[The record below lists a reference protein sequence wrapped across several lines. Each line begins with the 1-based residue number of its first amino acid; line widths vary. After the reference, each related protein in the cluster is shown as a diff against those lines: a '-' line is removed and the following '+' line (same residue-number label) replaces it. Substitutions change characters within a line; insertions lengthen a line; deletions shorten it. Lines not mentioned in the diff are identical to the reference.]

1 MLPHRT
7 DVAIVPVFQYPPG
20 QPPAVPSIVPPPL
33 VAPYLAEITSMVV
46 NELGQKAYSNATRL
60 FAYNA
65 LSDNNWRNQRLDKLV
80 EFICDTIANNL
91 AEGKIASPQQGMQET
106 VVQCVTM
113 VVSSMIFEFPDLKTN
128 LPPNIL
134 DAAIQNVQ
142 VLNDLQTK
150 INVNKGRTM
159 YPQQQM
165 PQQMPQPAQQPVVFP
180 DQFGRPCTYD
190 QQGRVVL
197 LQQPMPQPVMQ
208 PGYPQQAMGYP
219 QQPMGYPQ
227 QPMGYPQFQQAPNQ
241 AAGRWA
247 QPQPG
252 TQSFGAPPVGG
263 QPQAQPQQNPVYDRY
278 NRNAPTPTP
287 VTQPQPQEP
296 IPQPAVELTE
306 DDWRPSDEQ
315 YYRIAYDPTRFRAVY
330 RRSPAG
336 NVIEEIEKIM
346 DREKHR
352 TVLGGVKLP
361 PQIEDLAVE
370 EAVKA
375 IEARANFKAQPIPTK
390 EGLILTNFLDEA
402 VNDGNVDRLA
412 KDKDTYR
419 VVAQICQPLVQTDD
433 TTDYL
438 KSFSQCKELTT
449 LCQRLKATGLAID
462 KWQSMDATLDY
473 LLRID
478 NFLTDVV
485 NDFIHNELSLES
497 LSIDSFSE
505 DYLDLRRY
513 LGKAYGDR
521 YALALQTFDKEVMT
535 GLFQAIDSEMKDTLE
550 ANVVGEMTEDVYVSF
565 IPYTVSIT
573 YTPVCGRELNVQG
586 GAAKLIQADSQP
598 VLFNLAESLFVGKSG
613 TLESIEPVYHY
624 LITRDG
630 MRFKLHKGRLSQG
643 HANDCYL
650 VSKA

>member
-1 MLPHRT
+1 MLPYRT

-33 VAPYLAEITSMVV
+33 VAPYLAEITSMVI

-65 LSDNNWRNQRLDKLV
+65 LSENNWRNQRLDKLV

-113 VVSSMIFEFPDLKTN
+113 TVSSMIFEFPDLKTN

-159 YPQQQM
+159 YPQQQV
-165 PQQMPQPAQQPVVFP
+165 PQPVMQPAQQPVVFP

-190 QQGRVVL
+190 QQGRIVL

-208 PGYPQQAMGYP
+208 PGYPQQAAGYP

-263 QPQAQPQQNPVYDRY
+263 QPQPQQNQVYDRY
-278 NRNAPTPTP
+278 SRNPAPVQPAQVP
-287 VTQPQPQEP
+287 QAPAPQPV
-296 IPQPAVELTE
+296 VELTE

-315 YYRIAYDPTRFRAVY
+315 YYRAAYDPTRFRAVY
-330 RRSPAG
+330 RRSPVG

-361 PQIEDLAVE
+361 AHVEDLAVE

-375 IEARANFKAQPIPTK
+375 IEARANFKSQPVPTK

-402 VNDGNVDRLA
+402 INDGNVDRLA

-419 VVAQICQPLVQTDD
+419 VVAQVCQPLVQTED
-433 TTDYL
+433 TADYL
-438 KSFSQCKELTT
+438 KSFSQCKDLTT
-449 LCQRLKATGLAID
+449 LCQRLKATGMAVD
-462 KWQSMDATLDY
+462 NWQSMDAILDY

-478 NFLTDVV
+478 NFVTEVV
-485 NDFIHNELSLES
+485 NSFIHNELSLES
-497 LSIDSFSE
+497 LTIDSFSE

-513 LGKAYGDR
+513 LGKTYGDR
-521 YALALQTFDKEVMT
+521 YALALQTFDKEVMS
-535 GLFQAIDSEMKDTLE
+535 GLFQAVDSEMKDTLE
-550 ANVVGEMTEDVYVSF
+550 SNVVGETVEDVYVSF
-565 IPYTVSIT
+565 IPHTVSIT
-573 YTPVCGRELNVQG
+573 YTPVCGRELNVRG
-586 GAAKLIQADSQP
+586 GAARLIQADAQP
-598 VLFNLAESLFVGKSG
+598 ILFNLAESLFVGKTD
-613 TLESIEPVYHY
+613 TLESVEPVHHY

-630 MRFKLHKGRLSQG
+630 MRFKLHKGRLSSS
-643 HANDCYL
+643 HSSDCYL